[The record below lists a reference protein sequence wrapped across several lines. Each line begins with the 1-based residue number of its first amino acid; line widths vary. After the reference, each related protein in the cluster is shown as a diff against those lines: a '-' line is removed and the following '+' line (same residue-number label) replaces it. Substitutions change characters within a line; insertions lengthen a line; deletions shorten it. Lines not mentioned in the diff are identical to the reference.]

1 MFFKQENIARH
12 PNEVASFYTGPEN
25 IVFMIILIW
34 VQMFYLCYSYFAVN
48 IIDDMIVPDK
58 NFKLENVFWTT
69 QFTC

>member
-12 PNEVASFYTGPEN
+12 PNEVDSFYTGPEN

-48 IIDDMIVPDK
+48 IIDDVIVPDK
-58 NFKLENVFWTT
+58 NFKLENVF
-69 QFTC
+69 